1 MKYLNLYIIGAMIM
15 IIIQYGCQNDKVSIN
30 SPDLNNLFKGK
41 TVEYFISNTSEQ
53 FEYFNF
59 IDEPPFKLNAIEF
72 IYGNQA
78 RVHLLFDSL
87 KYVQAFD
94 TLRNWDFE
102 NVKKEKIAFLKV
114 LR

>member
-1 MKYLNLYIIGAMIM
+1 MI
-15 IIIQYGCQNDKVSIN
+15 
-30 SPDLNNLFKGK
+30 
-41 TVEYFISNTSEQ
+41 T
-53 FEYFNF
+53 
-59 IDEPPFKLNAIEF
+59 PFKLNAIEF